1 MSTRSHTIDHV
12 NRPVRFTVVGR
23 PQQKGSK
30 TSRQYPRP
38 GGGVNVRMVDSNPNA
53 KPWAATVSA
62 AAAEAYDLPEL
73 LTGPV
78 LVELVFYF
86 ARPKSHWGTGRNADL
101 LRDSAPEHMVTM
113 PDVDKLARC
122 ALDALT
128 GVVLRDDAQV
138 VQLYAV
144 KAYGTPERAEI
155 VVVRV

>member
-1 MSTRSHTIDHV
+1 MSVRSHTISHV

-30 TSRQYPRP
+30 TSRMYPRP
-38 GGGVNVRMVDSNPNA
+38 GGGVNVRVVDSNDKA
-53 KPWAATVSA
+53 KPWAASVSA
-62 AAAEAYDLPEL
+62 AAAEAYNLPEL
-73 LTGPV
+73 ITEPV

-86 ARPKSHWGTGRNADL
+86 QRPKGHWGTGRNAGE
-101 LRDSAPEHMVTM
+101 LRSSAPEHMASM

-122 ALDALT
+122 TLDALT

-155 VVVRV
+155 VVVRL